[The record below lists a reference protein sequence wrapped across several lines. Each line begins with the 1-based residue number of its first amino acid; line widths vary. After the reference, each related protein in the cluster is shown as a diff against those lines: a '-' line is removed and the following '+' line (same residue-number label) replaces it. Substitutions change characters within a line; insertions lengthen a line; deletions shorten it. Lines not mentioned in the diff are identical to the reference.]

1 MSFVLAAELVRR
13 HSLRVRVSFPVRRP
27 HINWPRNI
35 DRRSLKAKKKEKK
48 KNPRKKRR
56 MMMTM
61 MTSDEFE
68 LKRIHLAAVAFGE
81 EA

>member
-35 DRRSLKAKKKEKK
+35 DRRSLKAKKK